1 MSFVNRFQSR
11 SNVRPQSFHRPL
23 ANTRRPQPSGRSR
36 RIAPTPT
43 EGVFSQS
50 ADLDVVHPGVDRKRE
65 QGSDGEHPGSTRL
78 CRMHD
83 QPPPPEKS
91 LDTKLARLLADRACR
106 DFILADAKDA
116 DMAFGLAAPG
126 VAAGGDR
133 LKGPFRSLADFRD
146 QIRELVG
153 EGLVDVML
161 MSAST
166 ADLLAGGERLF
177 VDSPVTP
184 AVRMNDTTDIWLAA
198 GSGTYPR
205 QPALP
210 FSTTTI
216 PHAQWGRLDPPRS
229 GRPAVDL
236 GLFSITLNGDA
247 AADRAML
254 AAYRDF
260 RHEAERS
267 RFRHFLE
274 VFFPNAL
281 ADAGAAAPLGIAR
294 FVADHVVRGLAGVPR
309 AGRPVFLKIPYL
321 GPEITE
327 QLAAYDPA
335 MIVGILGG
343 AAGTTHD
350 AFSLVEQSKR
360 HGARVALFGRKIN
373 AAEHQLEFVRHLR
386 AVADDHLPAAEA
398 VRAYHAALAAL
409 GIPPHRPLDHDLAIT
424 HTAAAYGG

>member
-1 MSFVNRFQSR
+1 M
-11 SNVRPQSFHRPL
+11 
-23 ANTRRPQPSGRSR
+23 AETRALSPPK
-36 RIAPTPT
+36 T
-43 EGVFSQS
+43 
-50 ADLDVVHPGVDRKRE
+50 LDA
-65 QGSDGEHPGSTRL
+65 
-78 CRMHD
+78 
-83 QPPPPEKS
+83 
-91 LDTKLARLLADRACR
+91 KLARLLADPGCR

-126 VAAGGDR
+126 LAAGGPSGS
-133 LKGPFRSLADFRD
+133 GPFRSLAEFRD
-146 QIRELVG
+146 QIRAIVA

-166 ADLLAGGERLF
+166 SDLLAVEERLF
-177 VDSPVTP
+177 TASPVTP

-198 GSGTYPR
+198 GTGTYPS

-216 PHAQWGRLDPPRS
+216 PHAQWGRLEPGGAGP
-229 GRPAVDL
+229 PAVDL

-247 AADRAML
+247 TADRAML

-260 RHEAERS
+260 RHEAERA

-274 VFFPNAL
+274 VFFPNSL
-281 ADAGAAAPLGIAR
+281 AQAGAAAPRGVGR
-294 FVADHVVRGLAGVPR
+294 FVADHVVRALAGVPR

-321 GPEITE
+321 GPEVTE
-327 QLAAYDPA
+327 QLAAYDRSL
-335 MIVGILGG
+335 IVGILGG

-350 AFSLVEQSKR
+350 AFALVEQSKR

-386 AVADDHLPAAEA
+386 AVADERLAAAEA
-398 VRAYHAALAAL
+398 VRSYHGVLARH
-409 GIPPHRPLDHDLAIT
+409 GIRPHRPLDDDLAIT